1 MPENA
6 RTAQARGAVDA
17 WVAAEE
23 AGDTAALGAML
34 TEDFAGIGPHGF
46 QLDRERWLDR
56 YDSGSLVNEVFTA
69 DEIAIRR
76 YGAETAIANGVLAQ
90 RATYC
95 GRPVP
100 GRFRFT
106 AALVADGHPWRIANL
121 QLSPIPKN

>member
-23 AGDTAALGAML
+23 AGDTTALGAML

-46 QLDRERWLDR
+46 QLDRGGWLDR
-56 YDSGSLVNEVFTA
+56 HDSGSLVNEVFTA
-69 DEIAIRR
+69 DEIAVRH

-90 RATYC
+90 RATYR

-106 AALVADGHPWRIANL
+106 AALIADGHSWRIANL
-121 QLSPIPKN
+121 QLSPMPGN